1 LGTDLVIRLPDDLNQ
16 TIEIAFQRAHS
27 IPGFLAENEL
37 RFLGAL
43 AACTPAQGAIVEIG
57 SFKGKSTVML
67 ASVAARYGLG
77 QVVAIDPHAGLSYLG
92 PVPPGYED
100 PTFNEFLASLKSGG
114 VEQNVEV
121 RRAFSRDV
129 AAEWNRPIRLLWI
142 DGDHSYRGCKEDFD
156 LFSPYL
162 SEGAVIALHDSLNAF
177 EGPIRVFVEDVL
189 RSDRFGPSGFVHS
202 IAWSQYRP
210 ADGARF
216 RDQRKKLERRAAR
229 LLPFVANNASVT
241 GLRKIAFK
249 LNRSRVPRKPIS
261 PTEVVRQLSTPRDV
275 DFNI

>member
-1 LGTDLVIRLPDDLNQ
+1 VVQLPDNINQ
-16 TIEIAFQRAHS
+16 TLDNAFQRAHR
-27 IPGFLAENEL
+27 IPGFLADNEL

-43 AACTPAQGAIVEIG
+43 AACTPAQGTIVEIG

-67 ASVAARYGLG
+67 ATVAAQYNQGP
-77 QVVAIDPHAGLSYLG
+77 VVAIDPHAGLAYLG
-92 PVPPGYED
+92 PVPPGYQD

-121 RRAFSRDV
+121 RRALSRDV
-129 AAEWNRPIRLLWI
+129 AKDWDRPIRLLWI

-162 SEGAVIALHDSLNAF
+162 SDGAVIALHDSLNAF
-177 EGPIRVFVEDVL
+177 EGPIRVFVEEIL

-202 IAWSQYRP
+202 IAWSQFRPTDGDRYRNL
-210 ADGARF
+210 
-216 RDQRKKLERRAAR
+216 RKKLELRASR
-229 LLPFVANNASVT
+229 LMPFVANDASPT

-249 LNRSRVPRKPIS
+249 LNRSMVPRKPLS
-261 PTEVVRQLSTPRDV
+261 PTKLAALLSSPL
-275 DFNI
+275 

>member
-1 LGTDLVIRLPDDLNQ
+1 MLVSNWFHSTLGTDLVIRLPDDLNQ

-114 VEQNVEV
+114 SNKMLKSAV
-121 RRAFSRDV
+121 
-129 AAEWNRPIRLLWI
+129 P
-142 DGDHSYRGCKEDFD
+142 
-156 LFSPYL
+156 SP
-162 SEGAVIALHDSLNAF
+162 AM
-177 EGPIRVFVEDVL
+177 
-189 RSDRFGPSGFVHS
+189 
-202 IAWSQYRP
+202 
-210 ADGARF
+210 
-216 RDQRKKLERRAAR
+216 
-229 LLPFVANNASVT
+229 LLPDGIAPSASFGSMATTPTAAVNRT
-241 GLRKIAFK
+241 STFSLPIFRKA
-249 LNRSRVPRKPIS
+249 L
-261 PTEVVRQLSTPRDV
+261 
-275 DFNI
+275 

>member
-1 LGTDLVIRLPDDLNQ
+1 MIRLPDELNQ
-16 TIEIAFQRAHS
+16 TIETAFQRAHET
-27 IPGFLAENEL
+27 PGFLADNEL

-43 AACTPAQGAIVEIG
+43 AACIPAPGAIVEIG

-77 QVVAIDPHAGLSYLG
+77 RVVAIDPHAGLSYLG
-92 PVPPGYED
+92 PVPPGNED

-121 RRAFSRDV
+121 CHAFSRDA

-177 EGPIRVFVEDVL
+177 EGPIRVFVEEIL
-189 RSDRFGPSGFVHS
+189 RSDRFGPCGFVHS
-202 IAWSQYRP
+202 IAWGQYRP
-210 ADGARF
+210 ADGTHF
-216 RDQRKKLERRAAR
+216 REERKKLERRASR
-229 LLPFVANNASVT
+229 LLPFVAKDASLT

-249 LNRSRVPRKPIS
+249 LTRSRVPRKFIS
-261 PTEVVRQLSTPRDV
+261 PAEVAKQLSTSGYAR
-275 DFNI
+275 